1 VKQRYIRILALTS
14 VLALVAVGLVY
25 AQAETGQ
32 IHGTVTDQSGAVVPK
47 AKVVIKNANTGAE
60 RALETD
66 NNGLYAATNLLPGLY
81 SVTVEAANL
90 AKKEAR
96 AEVFVGKP
104 VELNFQLTVGATSTI
119 VEVVGETGM
128 QVNTESQT
136 LGATFDSKAIETL
149 PTLNRDP
156 YANTGNVGTASDSDP
171 SGRGVGFS
179 FNGLRSASTNILLD
193 GSANNNEFTAT
204 VGQTIPLDSVQEL
217 SVLTN
222 NFTAEYGRASSAV
235 VNVVTRS
242 GSNDF
247 HGSAYEYNRVSAL
260 ASNSF
265 FNNANGNP
273 KGAYVRNQ
281 FGGRLG
287 GPIKKN
293 KLFFFG
299 NGEWNRIRSNAERT
313 RWVVDPSF
321 EVLANA
327 NTTGFYQ
334 KFGTLRSNIRQL
346 STATLHDVLG
356 ANCAAGG
363 TLAYGLPAATNTVS
377 CGATFMD
384 QVNYSV
390 PQDAG
395 AGFPQNQLLV
405 VGRVDWNLSDKT
417 TIYSRYALNKSSLF
431 SGTVSDSAY
440 GGYDTGERITQ
451 NNILVS
457 MTHSFSS
464 RLTSQQKLVFN
475 RLNDFQP
482 LGTQPISPGLYVS
495 PSAGTTFRG
504 RNVVLPGYLPT
515 TPGNGIPFG
524 GPQNFVQA
532 YQDWSVIKG
541 RHTIRWGGSYDYQR
555 DNRTFGAYETPVA
568 SFRTSGSAWTSA
580 AVRNFL
586 NGQLGQFQAAI
597 DPQGHFPCPYP
608 RLPGRLDCTDAAGNV
623 FIPGN
628 VVTPV
633 SQPAFS
639 RSNRYH
645 EFALYGA
652 DQWKLTNRLTLNLGV
667 RWEYFG
673 TQHNKNPNLDS
684 NFYFGSGGSIF
695 DQIRSGGVAITPD
708 SALGGLWKK
717 DWNNFGPK
725 LGFAYD
731 IFGNGKTVLRGGYS
745 IAYERNFGNVTF
757 NVIQNPPNYAVI
769 SIQNGIDV
777 PANSLPV
784 TTDPAGPLGGS
795 GITKAIPKVSL
806 RAVNPN
812 IATSYA
818 HLMSLSIER
827 EIRHNLVAAIDYS
840 GSFGEK
846 LYDIAN
852 INRTGSGNV
861 YLGDPAA
868 LGLTRIKTVQ
878 YSNINYRND
887 VGKSHYNA
895 LVARLGIRNL
905 ANTGLTLDAN
915 YTWAHTLDELSDTF
929 SSSGNQ
935 FNLGYLDAFNPKVD
949 YGNSY
954 IDTRHR
960 FTAVAIW
967 EVPFGKHT
975 TGWEKQVVS
984 GWTISPIFLFETGS
998 PFSVYDCTWV
1008 FFTVCPYA
1016 VNSGAGLS
1024 RSAPGSLQP
1033 GGAADTFIYTPF
1045 FSGSTQLFDN
1055 AAPFNA
1061 VTGTSEFGPWPAAM
1075 NRRNAFRG
1083 PGFWNIS
1090 VAAEKS
1096 FSIRE
1101 NMKLKLRGEAYNLF
1115 NHANLFISGGDTD
1128 VSQSQPYV
1136 DAFKDGSRTMQLAIR
1151 FEF

>member
-1 VKQRYIRILALTS
+1 MKQRYVRILALTS
-14 VLALVAVGLVY
+14 FLALVVAGLVF
-25 AQAETGQ
+25 AQTETGQ

-47 AKVVIKNANTGAE
+47 AKVTVKNANTGAE

-66 NNGLYAATNLLPGLY
+66 NNGLYAATNLLPGTY
-81 SVTVEAANL
+81 AVVVEAANL

-104 VELNFQLTVGATSTI
+104 VELNFQLSVGVTSMI
-119 VEVVGETGM
+119 VEVVGESGM

-136 LGATFDSKAIETL
+136 LGATFDNKEIQTL

-235 VNVVTRS
+235 VNVATKN
-242 GSNDF
+242 GTNNF

-260 ASNSF
+260 SSNSF

-273 KGAYVRNQ
+273 QPTFVRNQ
-281 FGGRLG
+281 FGGSVG
-287 GPIKKN
+287 GPIKRN
-293 KLFFFG
+293 KVFFFG
-299 NGEWNRIRSNAERT
+299 NGEWNRIRSNAQRT

-321 EVLANA
+321 VGLAGA
-327 NTTGFYQ
+327 NTTNFYQ
-334 KFGTLRSNIRQL
+334 KFGTLRSGARQQA
-346 STATLHDVLG
+346 TATLHDVLG
-356 ANCAAGG
+356 SSCAAGG
-363 TLAYGLPAATNTVS
+363 TLAYGIATPQTVS
-377 CGATFMD
+377 CDATFMD
-384 QVNYSV
+384 QVSYSV
-390 PQDAG
+390 PADAG
-395 AGFPQNQLLV
+395 AGSPQNQELA
-405 VGRVDWNLSDKT
+405 VGRVDWNVSDKT

-431 SGTVSDSAY
+431 TGTVSDSAY
-440 GGYDTGERITQ
+440 AGYDTGEAITQ

-457 MTHSFSS
+457 MTHSFSA

-495 PSAGTTFRG
+495 PATGATFSG
-504 RNVVLPGYLPT
+504 RNIVMPGYLPT

-532 YQDWSVIKG
+532 YEDWSFVKG
-541 RHTIRWGGSYDYQR
+541 RHAIRWGGSYDYQR

-568 SFRTSGSAWTSA
+568 SFRTGGSAWTSG

-597 DPQGHFPCPYP
+597 DPQGHFPCPFP
-608 RLPGRLDCTDAAGNV
+608 ITTGQPCTDPSTGQV
-623 FIPGN
+623 FAQGN

-633 SQPAFS
+633 NQPVFS

-652 DQWKLTNRLTLNLGV
+652 DQWKLTNRLTLNLGL

-673 TQHNKNPNLDS
+673 IQHNKNSNLDS

-695 DQIRSGGVAITPD
+695 DQIRGGGVAITPD
-708 SALGGLWKK
+708 SSLGGLWKK

-731 IFGNGKTVLRGGYS
+731 FRGNGKTVLRGGYS

-769 SIQNGIDV
+769 SIQNGVDV

-784 TTDPAGPLGGS
+784 TTSPAGPLAGS
-795 GITKAIPKVSL
+795 GTTKAIPKVSL

-818 HLMSLSIER
+818 HLMSLSLER
-827 EIRHNLVAAIDYS
+827 EIHHNLVAGIDYS

-861 YLGDPAA
+861 YLGDAPA
-868 LGLTRIKTVQ
+868 LGLTRIKATQ

-887 VGKSHYNA
+887 AGKSHYNA
-895 LVARLGIRNL
+895 LVARLGMRNW
-905 ANTGLTLDAN
+905 AGTGLTLDAN
-915 YTWAHTLDELSDTF
+915 YTWAHALDELSDTF
-929 SSSGNQ
+929 SSSGNN
-935 FNLGYLDAFNPKVD
+935 FNLGYLDPFNPKVD

-960 FTAVAIW
+960 FTAQAIW
-967 EVPFGKHT
+967 EVPFGKHA
-975 TGWEKQVVS
+975 TGWQKQVAS
-984 GWTISPIFLFETGS
+984 GWTISPIFLAETGS
-998 PFSVYDCTWV
+998 PFSVYDCTWE

-1016 VNSGAGLS
+1016 VNAAGATIP

-1045 FSGSTQLFDN
+1045 FSGSSQLFDN

-1061 VTGTSEFGPWPAAM
+1061 TTGTSEFGPFPARM
-1075 NRRNAFRG
+1075 NARNAFRG
-1083 PGFWNIS
+1083 PGYWNIS

-1101 NMKLKLRGEAYNLF
+1101 NMKLKLRGEAYNVF

-1151 FEF
+1151 LEF

>member
-1 VKQRYIRILALTS
+1 MRILALTS
-14 VLALVAVGLVY
+14 FLALVVVGLVY
-25 AQAETGQ
+25 AQTETGQ

-47 AKVVIKNANTGAE
+47 AKVIVKNANTGAE

-66 NNGLYAATNLLPGLY
+66 DNGLYAATNLLPGMY

-104 VELNFQLTVGATSTI
+104 VELNFQLTVGVTSTI
-119 VEVVGETGM
+119 VEVVGESGM
-128 QVNTESQT
+128 QINTESQT
-136 LGATFDSKAIETL
+136 LGATFDNKAIETL

-204 VGQTIPLDSVQEL
+204 VGQTIPLDSVQEV

-235 VNVVTRS
+235 VNVATKN
-242 GSNDF
+242 GTNDL
-247 HGSAYEYNRVSAL
+247 HGSAYEYNRISAL

-265 FNNANGNP
+265 FNNANSNP
-273 KGAYVRNQ
+273 KPSYVRNQ
-281 FGGRLG
+281 FGGSAG

-293 KLFFFG
+293 KIFFFG
-299 NGEWNRIRSNAERT
+299 NGEWNRIRSSADRT

-321 EVLANA
+321 EALASTE
-327 NTTGFYQ
+327 TTDFYQ
-334 KFGTLRSNIRQL
+334 KFGTLRSGVRQGP
-346 STATLHDVLG
+346 TATLNDVLG
-356 ANCAAGG
+356 ANCPTGG
-363 TLAYGLPAATNTVS
+363 TLAYGLVTPTTVS
-377 CGATFMD
+377 CDAIFMD

-390 PQDAG
+390 PADAG
-395 AGFPQNQLLV
+395 AGSPQNQVLV
-405 VGRVDWNLSDKT
+405 VGRVDWNVSDKT

-440 GGYDTGERITQ
+440 AGYDTGEEITQ

-482 LGTQPISPGLYVS
+482 LGAQPISPGLYVS
-495 PSAGTTFRG
+495 PAAGATFSG
-504 RNVVLPGYLPT
+504 RNIVLPGYLPT

-532 YQDWSVIKG
+532 YQDWSDVKG

-568 SFRTSGSAWTSA
+568 SFRTSGSSWTSTG
-580 AVRNFL
+580 VRNFL

-597 DPQGHFPCPYP
+597 DPQGHFPCPFP
-608 RLPGRLDCTDAAGNV
+608 LTTCQPCTDPSTGQMFAQGNV
-623 FIPGN
+623 L
-628 VVTPV
+628 TPV

-673 TQHNKNPNLDS
+673 IQHNKNPNLDS
-684 NFYFGSGGSIF
+684 NLYFGAGASIF
-695 DQIRSGGVAITPD
+695 QQIRNSGVAITPD
-708 SALGGLWKK
+708 SSLGGLWKK

-777 PANSLPV
+777 PANTLPV
-784 TTDPAGPLGGS
+784 TTDPAGPL
-795 GITKAIPKVSL
+795 
-806 RAVNPN
+806 
-812 IATSYA
+812 
-818 HLMSLSIER
+818 
-827 EIRHNLVAAIDYS
+827 
-840 GSFGEK
+840 
-846 LYDIAN
+846 
-852 INRTGSGNV
+852 
-861 YLGDPAA
+861 
-868 LGLTRIKTVQ
+868 
-878 YSNINYRND
+878 
-887 VGKSHYNA
+887 
-895 LVARLGIRNL
+895 
-905 ANTGLTLDAN
+905 
-915 YTWAHTLDELSDTF
+915 
-929 SSSGNQ
+929 
-935 FNLGYLDAFNPKVD
+935 
-949 YGNSY
+949 
-954 IDTRHR
+954 
-960 FTAVAIW
+960 
-967 EVPFGKHT
+967 
-975 TGWEKQVVS
+975 
-984 GWTISPIFLFETGS
+984 
-998 PFSVYDCTWV
+998 
-1008 FFTVCPYA
+1008 
-1016 VNSGAGLS
+1016 
-1024 RSAPGSLQP
+1024 
-1033 GGAADTFIYTPF
+1033 
-1045 FSGSTQLFDN
+1045 
-1055 AAPFNA
+1055 AAP
-1061 VTGTSEFGPWPAAM
+1061 
-1075 NRRNAFRG
+1075 
-1083 PGFWNIS
+1083 
-1090 VAAEKS
+1090 
-1096 FSIRE
+1096 
-1101 NMKLKLRGEAYNLF
+1101 
-1115 NHANLFISGGDTD
+1115 
-1128 VSQSQPYV
+1128 
-1136 DAFKDGSRTMQLAIR
+1136 
-1151 FEF
+1151 